1 MQIIILILL
10 MVSNGGCHD
19 RGGGA
24 PETKLTPGE
33 AAIVVKLLQAYG
45 TEAPSK
51 FYPEV
56 MSWGRQVLNFQEAAV
71 KRVISDHLISFV
83 GNDFSLRRFTD
94 DLVSPSHYAA
104 LSDKEKVDMR
114 NLISELLY
122 AHLMERV
129 ATYNLERLCMHATS

>member
-19 RGGGA
+19 RGGGGKPA
-24 PETKLTPGE
+24 IKLTPGE
-33 AAIVVKLLQAYG
+33 ATIVVQLLQAYA
-45 TEAPSK
+45 TEGPSK

-83 GNDFSLRRFTD
+83 GKDFSLRRLTD
-94 DLVSPSHYAA
+94 DLVSSSHYAA
-104 LSDKEKVDMR
+104 LPDKEKVDMR

-129 ATYNLERLCMHATS
+129 ATYNL